1 VLVSPIVRPVSSIPS
16 QIFHHVALT
25 RVTISPIFQQAA
37 VNDLVIALRR
47 YYLVPRS
54 FPRKFTY
61 VVLRGGGYLVPRSF
75 PRKFTYVVLRGGGR
89 RRYSIP
95 RLTYPSLAAPSY
107 SIYFI
112 ILSIYALICR
122 PKAKGTLFR
131 LYFIRCL
138 AQYVCET
145 ALHSRHTFTSR
156 APLVN
161 F

>member
-1 VLVSPIVRPVSSIPS
+1 MLVSPIVRPVSSIPS
-16 QIFHHVALT
+16 QIFHHVSLT

-47 YYLVPRS
+47 Y
-54 FPRKFTY
+54 
-61 VVLRGGGYLVPRSF
+61 YLVPRSF